1 MVKEFA
7 KYMTWGKIVESLH
20 TGTTFKLIED
30 MDKKKDTVRAVS
42 MENWKRYDLL
52 KAWIR
57 NYDQAVWG
65 FRDKYSQKDAD
76 GWKAEKQSYEV
87 ELKIDCIKPCNKI
100 RFITPDYKT
109 KFEVENLSLISVNG
123 KAARVAYL
131 DETHFTFVD
140 TVSMN
145 LYGGCFHICQFAE
158 LCERDGIEVK
168 PLPKPNL

>member
-7 KYMTWGKIVESLH
+7 KYMTWGKLVESMH
-20 TGTTFKLIED
+20 TGFVYKLVEN
-30 MDKKKDTVRAVS
+30 MEKKKDTVRAVNV
-42 MENWKRYDLL
+42 ENWKRYELL

-57 NYDQAVWG
+57 NYDQAAG
-65 FRDKYSQKDAD
+65 NFREKYTEEDMD
-76 GWKAEKQSYEV
+76 GWKAEKASYE
-87 ELKIDCIKPCNKI
+87 EALKVGCVKPVDKI

-109 KFEVENLSLISVNG
+109 KFEAVNLSLVSVDG

-140 TVSMN
+140 AFSMN

-158 LCERDGIEVK
+158 LCERNGIEVK
-168 PLPKPNL
+168 PLPKPNR